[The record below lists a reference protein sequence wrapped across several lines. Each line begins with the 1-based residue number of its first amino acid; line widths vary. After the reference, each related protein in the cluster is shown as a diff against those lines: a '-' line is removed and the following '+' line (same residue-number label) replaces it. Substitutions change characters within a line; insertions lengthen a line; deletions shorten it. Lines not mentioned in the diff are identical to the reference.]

1 MKLIFKPWGS
11 DPAENVRGYPA
22 DYPRDSKRI
31 EDNAQVPDG
40 WIEIAENA
48 YNSLISSHYA
58 EVAQINASLDSAP
71 DEVLLYQFR
80 AAVTLAGLK
89 EAVDSAIA
97 ALPEPAKT
105 VANEKWEYG
114 NTVRRNHPMIVSL
127 GAAIGQTPAQID
139 AIFRTAATIS

>member
-1 MKLIFKPWGS
+1 MKLIYKPYGS
-11 DPAENVRGYPA
+11 DPATNPRGYPSLYPMESRLIGDADQIPSGFTEISQA
-22 DYPRDSKRI
+22 DYS
-31 EDNAQVPDG
+31 VLVG
-40 WIEIAENA
+40 
-48 YNSLISSHYA
+48 SFTA
-58 EVAQINASLDSAP
+58 EVAAINAQAESAP

-89 EAVDSAIA
+89 DAVDSAIA

-127 GAAIGQTPAQID
+127 GAAIGQSPAQID
-139 AIFRTAATIS
+139 AIFRSAATIS